1 MRDPE
6 RIKPLL
12 ELLEQVWRREPDLR
26 LSQLVTI
33 AAIRG
38 GWKNGA
44 DIFSAEDDVLEN
56 GLRERLRQ
64 DPSVG

>member
-33 AAIRG
+33 AAVRG
-38 GWKNGA
+38 GWNNAA
-44 DIFSAEDDVLEN
+44 DIFSAEDDVVES
-56 GLRERLRQ
+56 GLRERLHQ
-64 DPSVG
+64 EPSVG